1 MFGPGTHEHN
11 GPNRLPDKR
20 FLETLQRSANHLGS
34 SSSRDREAA
43 AVRWANDRVLQSG
56 ADPASETFR
65 EAQGCRHRACL
76 VPADHPGMVKRTP
89 SHYPNQPTTGRWKG
103 LFIYEELLVGVRC
116 DIIYFV
122 RSGMLEASRCVLM
135 LVVSRD
141 CEDHFKAV
149 WVGSSSPAQRVI
161 STNVETLRV
170 FTAVV

>member
-1 MFGPGTHEHN
+1 MFGAGRPPWHGEADAESLPEPAHYGAVE
-11 GPNRLPDKR
+11 GPL
-20 FLETLQRSANHLGS
+20 HLYS
-34 SSSRDREAA
+34 
-43 AVRWANDRVLQSG
+43 
-56 ADPASETFR
+56 
-65 EAQGCRHRACL
+65 
-76 VPADHPGMVKRTP
+76 K
-89 SHYPNQPTTGRWKG
+89 
-103 LFIYEELLVGVRC
+103 ELLVGVRC